1 VLQCELLIWR
11 QNCFS
16 ETSASTKGDPSVIGP
31 NQLVIPVR
39 IETINVSALDT
50 NLLGHSYYGDNTS
63 VISDLYYLL
72 GQDPWPRSVFGCRS
86 KTQQTA
92 PIGALCNESR
102 V

>member
-72 GQDPWPRSVFGCRS
+72 GQGSMAAQRFRLRKQNAADGTYWRLV
-86 KTQQTA
+86 Q
-92 PIGALCNESR
+92 
-102 V
+102 